1 MSATRKHNGAE
12 VEGLL
17 QRRDDD
23 RQQHAER
30 RRLWREKQEAD
41 SVVTSA
47 KLPDYQPGHYVVL
60 DRKAFGDHDRKQNK
74 LTKKQ
79 AFGPYR
85 ILEVNFERGRI
96 KVELEGD
103 FPVGKSNEFT
113 MDHVRRHWEQRPWR
127 YDTVGLDE
135 RLDPA
140 ADLDETEHEVDAV
153 ASRRFLRGKYKLTH

>member
-1 MSATRKHNGAE
+1 M
-12 VEGLL
+12 
-17 QRRDDD
+17 
-23 RQQHAER
+23 
-30 RRLWREKQEAD
+30 
-41 SVVTSA
+41 
-47 KLPDYQPGHYVVL
+47 
-60 DRKAFGDHDRKQNK
+60 
-74 LTKKQ
+74 TKKQ

-140 ADLDETEHEVDAV
+140 ANMDETEYEVDAV
-153 ASRRFLRGKYKLTH
+153 ASRRFLRGKYKYSVSFKRWDQVSELQPRDAPNFEGCQRLLDEFDQRHPLGSLPYDKPEDMRLYKETTTEARARRSSRRRARSRNG